1 MEYAFPWPVSP
12 GEWLA
17 WLSAAATVLVGIV
30 HFFIPNLALRLRR
43 LQTDPGHPEALAEVR
58 GPMAGFFIGLGLTCI
73 LLAQPLI
80 YFALGMAWGCTVFG
94 RIVSILSDRA
104 STVVN
109 WLLLLAE
116 LVMCLLPFGFPFGFI
131 T

>member
-1 MEYAFPWPVSP
+1 
-12 GEWLA
+12 
-17 WLSAAATVLVGIV
+17 
-30 HFFIPNLALRLRR
+30 
-43 LQTDPGHPEALAEVR
+43 
-58 GPMAGFFIGLGLTCI
+58 
-73 LLAQPLI
+73 
-80 YFALGMAWGCTVFG
+80 MAWGCTVFG

-116 LVMCLLPFGFPFGFI
+116 LVLCLLPFGFAFGFI